1 MKKIGEIKG
10 VPVVEG
16 NINEVTKNQIH
27 YKEDSGSI
35 QLSKRGNDNKLNS
48 ITGSSSDGS
57 SSKYAPRYF
66 SIDWDKCS
74 NSWKY
79 ILSDSYK
86 IEGIS
91 YYLVIGFSATTKCC
105 INGDYLISANNG
117 SSEEETIAFSYIPL
131 IVPNYA
137 QEIFGTQ
144 YQMPFNINDL
154 IECIN
159 IVIKD
164 VLNLDIEPISMEGI
178 TEITEEEYYK
188 ID

>member
-48 ITGSSSDGS
+48 VTGSSSDGS

-66 SIDWDKCS
+66 SIDFEKANGDWGKLMTIDNDVETFK
-74 NSWKY
+74 
-79 ILSDSYK
+79 IAASYK
-86 IEGIS
+86 YFNGCE
-91 YYLVIGFSATTKCC
+91 C
-105 INGDYLISANNG
+105 IIAAYGYP
-117 SSEEETIAFSYIPL
+117 ETNSLDPYSFSYVPL
-131 IVPNYA
+131 YISQQAINALGLNNV
-137 QEIFGTQ
+137 QGGFKSLEEI
-144 YQMPFNINDL
+144 IS
-154 IECIN
+154 IIN
-159 IVIKD
+159 ILAPKVGLSID
-164 VLNLDIEPISMEGI
+164 ISMEGI